1 MSRPPRHSPPIQHR
15 ERLRQDFSRAAALR
29 QIHPELA
36 EVRIELEF
44 HDETSVP
51 PSPQAFSYFPAARGF
66 FRFACPCHS
75 CSGEFDL
82 SEHVAELARRSGALQ
97 RVRRLRVSCPGER
110 LQEAST
116 RAACPISVGVRVS
129 AVVRSAEPSS

>member
-1 MSRPPRHSPPIQHR
+1 MSRPPRHGLPTSHR
-15 ERLRQDFSRAAALR
+15 EKLRQDFTRAATLR
-29 QIHPELA
+29 QVHPGLA

-44 HDETSVP
+44 HDDTSPP

-82 SEHVAELARRSGALQ
+82 SSHVAELAGSGERTRLVRKVTLECTGQ
-97 RVRRLRVSCPGER
+97 RPLELRVRE
-110 LQEAST
+110 
-116 RAACPISVGVRVS
+116 ACPVRASIRISATMRTTG
-129 AVVRSAEPSS
+129 

>member
-1 MSRPPRHSPPIQHR
+1 MSRPPRYGLPTNHR
-15 ERLRQDFSRAAALR
+15 ERLRLDFTRAATLR
-29 QIHPELA
+29 QVHPELA

-44 HDETSVP
+44 LDETSPP

-82 SEHVAELARRSGALQ
+82 SEHVAELARKTGGAQRSR
-97 RVRRLRVSCPGER
+97 RVNVPCPGER
-110 LQEAST
+110 VQEAST
-116 RAACPISVGVRVS
+116 RAACPISARVRVS
-129 AVVRSAEPSS
+129 AVVRTTEPS